1 MKIKFYITLVLL
13 LFINQF
19 ALGAYDYEKN
29 LDAIIE
35 SSQDNPDSILVYI
48 DSLLQDAKANKN
60 ESDIAFCHKI
70 NALVYR
76 QQGLYKKALESAINA
91 QQKFEELKMMGHA
104 ARAQTTIATIFVR
117 LNNLVEAFKNFK
129 KALQIANSTSDYVS
143 IAAVQQELGNYFYR
157 DENLDS
163 ASWYYSQAEKNYLKA
178 KDSTSALAVQVN
190 KIALYINLDLDTTLS
205 LVNKVFKN
213 NSQLSSY
220 NKTTLY
226 NLVGASYY
234 FFASDSNYYLDS
246 SLVYYNKA
254 IATNKS
260 KDHFY
265 KNLLY
270 NKVNVFYAQN
280 KHDSALQLYFQY
292 NEINDS
298 LNGVEVQKNLLE
310 INRKYNLAK
319 LEAKHA
325 NLVIKEQKA
334 TARAQLFAYVGI
346 ILLLVSLLIFVFYK
360 NAKKQL
366 KNKNIISLQKEKIFQ
381 NKIQELVNKTE
392 IEKISGLL
400 DGQETERKRVGQ
412 ELHDRVGSLLASL
425 KYHFENVFEE
435 ITLNPKTQE
444 LQKKANQLLAETFE
458 EVRRISH
465 NLETG
470 ILSKFGLESAAKDL
484 LNSLNSHDKMQCELF
499 YDVKDNLDAKIE
511 LVAYRILQEALTN
524 ILKYAKASK
533 IHVTIVE
540 EEGVLSMV
548 IEDNGMGFDP
558 KIQKKGIGLSNMEN
572 RAKSINGK
580 LLIESAIGT
589 GTTIIFET
597 NI

>member
-35 SSQDNPDSILVYI
+35 SSQDNHDSILVFI

-104 ARAQTTIATIFVR
+104 ARAQATIATIFVR
-117 LNNLVEAFKNFK
+117 LNNLVEALKNFK

-205 LVNKVFKN
+205 LVNKVFKSHN
-213 NSQLSSY
+213 QLSIN
-220 NKTTLY
+220 NKSILY

-270 NKVNVFYAQN
+270 NKVNVFYEQN

-292 NEINDS
+292 NNINDS
-298 LNGVEVQKNLLE
+298 LNGIEVQKNLLE

-548 IEDNGMGFDP
+548 IEDNGMGFDQ
-558 KIQKKGIGLSNMEN
+558 KIQKKGIGLTNMEN

-580 LLIESAIGT
+580 LLIESAVGT